1 MRKLIKVRIVWECTF
16 CVRYLETARQLTCYL
31 QYISREMNIWNY
43 FLFFLL
49 SRYFFFFFR
58 FFFLFYSV
66 FLFHFGISF
75 SVFLFFSGEN
85 EFLSYYRDLR
95 RHHLAF
101 IFYSFPFSFRN
112 FIRPHSRFVSHG
124 KIPIT
129 CFSPGSTPHCFC
141 FRFLL
146 LDSLFSFQ
154 FFSCFLL
161 VVSFLQSLVS
171 PRTRKYY

>member
-75 SVFLFFSGEN
+75 SVFLFFPERTSFFRIIATYEDTISRSFFIL
-85 EFLSYYRDLR
+85 FL
-95 RHHLAF
+95 
-101 IFYSFPFSFRN
+101 
-112 FIRPHSRFVSHG
+112 
-124 KIPIT
+124 
-129 CFSPGSTPHCFC
+129 
-141 FRFLL
+141 FLFEIL
-146 LDSLFSFQ
+146 SVHIL
-154 FFSCFLL
+154 
-161 VVSFLQSLVS
+161 VSFHMEKF
-171 PRTRKYY
+171 R